1 MFTAN
6 QFLTAYL
13 NCFTIASIKPQKH
26 SVLVKIC
33 NKWLEKAVI
42 RRLFAIKQ
50 PLQNRVPRVRSLLPL
65 PKQQVSLLR
74 CLLFFVCAK
83 KTAQGTRRV
92 PGVIDERCLRQIQR
106 GDNGAAVGG
115 KTTLPGSFSPDT
127 ARMVVKRPLFLFI
140 IKISSERESV
150 LWAVWDF
157 YPNLFLKPF

>member
-1 MFTAN
+1 MQFEPLCLICKHPEVLLNTEFTDIRFFN
-6 QFLTAYL
+6 VLPMCGFESPSK
-13 NCFTIASIKPQKH
+13 IDASIF
-26 SVLVKIC
+26 
-33 NKWLEKAVI
+33 
-42 RRLFAIKQ
+42 FATS
-50 PLQNRVPRVRSLLPL
+50 LQNSKYRFCGACCFLYV
-65 PKQQVSLLR
+65 Q
-74 CLLFFVCAK
+74 K

-157 YPNLFLKPF
+157 YANLFLKPF

>member
-1 MFTAN
+1 MY
-6 QFLTAYL
+6 FL
-13 NCFTIASIKPQKH
+13 IASIKYQKH
-26 SVLVKIC
+26 LVLLKIC
-33 NKWLEKAVI
+33 NKRLEKAVI
-42 RRLFAIKQ
+42 RRIFAVKQ

-83 KTAQGTRRV
+83 KQPKALGECRALSTSAACG
-92 PGVIDERCLRQIQR
+92 QIQR

>member
-1 MFTAN
+1 MFVLLHSTA
-6 QFLTAYL
+6 TPKPSAEGSIPSAPAK
-13 NCFTIASIKPQKH
+13 TASIAFA
-26 SVLVKIC
+26 VLAFFCMCK
-33 NKWLEKAVI
+33 K
-42 RRLFAIKQ
+42 KQ
-50 PLQNRVPRVRSLLPL
+50 P
-65 PKQQVSLLR
+65 K
-74 CLLFFVCAK
+74 
-83 KTAQGTRRV
+83 GTRRV
-92 PGVIDERCLRQIQR
+92 PGRYRRALPAADTA

>member
-1 MFTAN
+1 MTKS
-6 QFLTAYL
+6 L
-13 NCFTIASIKPQKH
+13 K
-26 SVLVKIC
+26 
-33 NKWLEKAVI
+33 
-42 RRLFAIKQ
+42 RR
-50 PLQNRVPRVRSLLPL
+50 V
-65 PKQQVSLLR
+65 
-74 CLLFFVCAK
+74 FVCSSTFNSHSKTECRGFDPFCPCQNSKYRFCGACCFLYVQK

>member
-1 MFTAN
+1 MFVLLHSTA
-6 QFLTAYL
+6 TPKPSAEGSIPSAPSK
-13 NCFTIASIKPQKH
+13 TASIAFA
-26 SVLVKIC
+26 VL
-33 NKWLEKAVI
+33 AV
-42 RRLFAIKQ
+42 F
-50 PLQNRVPRVRSLLPL
+50 
-65 PKQQVSLLR
+65 
-74 CLLFFVCAK
+74 CMCK